1 MATAAGARVP
11 AAVGT
16 TTVADKTAS
25 TATLTGAG
33 TGADKAKSGV
43 ASSTKRSSG
52 RVKLR
57 GSVAGL
63 SRGLPVV
70 EAPREAN

>member
-1 MATAAGARVP
+1 M
-11 AAVGT
+11 
-16 TTVADKTAS
+16 AS
-25 TATLTGAG
+25 TITLTGAG
-33 TGADKAKSGV
+33 TGAGRARSDV
-43 ASSTKRSSG
+43 ANNIKTGSG
-52 RVKLR
+52 RVRLR